1 MSLTGQKH
9 KIDNENRRFNTAWT
23 EKYVFILPQ
32 RLNSKPLCLICN
44 ETCPIRHLKHTQSG
58 NISHRCVC
66 VFVFAALLSDLKKV
80 EVVSIPVDEST
91 ERLDTAQLGVY
102 VCVYDAGHRCFH
114 GELLCLLPL
123 KGHTAGEV
131 FFDKIFFQDNGLD
144 KTRVCMLVTDGAPS
158 MTGKVT
164 LHCIVHQALLCAKLN
179 RHFKSVMDDVMATV
193 NFIHATSSLQHRV
206 FRQLLSDISMSIQRE
221 IITVFLHDSKQKKAE
236 AHLNRIMDT
245 DFMAD
250 VCFLSDLFT
259 HLNRLNLGLQGK
271 EKTIIDLEEQTH
283 AFPAKLELF
292 AADLSSGRML
302 HFPTL
307 HKCITP
313 TAPVTALTG
322 WPLTPYRGDAF
333 YQRPIFCSCYRRQ
346 SASKAVVP
354 SIDEVQFILELVD
367 MQSSLSLPEEL
378 RTNGAIKFWSDIN
391 VHQFPNLLLCLA
403 CLAPRMCQ
411 SSFSH
416 MNAIKSN
423 LRCSTTDSTLH
434 HCLRIALTSYEPN
447 VPAIVQNKT
456 CHFSH

>member
-1 MSLTGQKH
+1 H
-9 KIDNENRRFNTAWT
+9 T
-23 EKYVFILPQ
+23 EFEKNQ
-32 RLNSKPLCLICN
+32 S
-44 ETCPIRHLKHTQSG
+44 CPIRHLKHTQSG

-158 MTGKVT
+158 MTGKVSGLT
-164 LHCIVHQALLCAKLN
+164 AL
-179 RHFKSVMDDVMATV
+179 HFKISSIAFFASCCLTFPHHDLLLHDD
-193 NFIHATSSLQHRV
+193 IRCLSKGKSLER
-206 FRQLLSDISMSIQRE
+206 FCALKE
-221 IITVFLHDSKQKKAE
+221 EITVFLHDSKQKKAE

-313 TAPVTALTG
+313 TAPVTLTG

-391 VHQFPNLLLCLA
+391 VHQFPNLLIVLSDKAFLLPFTTTYMCEKGFSSLAAIKTKSRSRMDAEPDLRLQLTTMEPDITALCV
-403 CLAPRMCQ
+403 C
-411 SSFSH
+411 FWSH
-416 MNAIKSN
+416 M
-423 LRCSTTDSTLH
+423 
-434 HCLRIALTSYEPN
+434 
-447 VPAIVQNKT
+447 
-456 CHFSH
+456 